1 MLRPFQ
7 SQDSFISYF
16 FCSFS
21 LFNIQIGAKLNGNTK
36 AVNLNNSFNGMKT
49 DCRTAELS
57 MEKSEHERISCI
69 SFQLWL
75 RWKRIETQ
83 RKMSRLILC
92 EKYVKCRFTID
103 WNCWT
108 MSNDFEQRQLKQT
121 HPASNQWECLSRQAK
136 QMDLS
141 VWRYWLE
148 MPFNHLLFHPVQF
161 QAECVYW
168 LQIDRFSTEYYLFIN
183 SIWINWFV
191 VRISFRMEMKITLA
205 VWFDVVVGLD
215 CCWIGRMQIW

>member
-16 FCSFS
+16 FCSFHFLVQHS
-21 LFNIQIGAKLNGNTK
+21 NRSQIEWKHESSKFEQFIQWNENW
-36 AVNLNNSFNGMKT
+36 
-49 DCRTAELS
+49 LS

-75 RWKRIETQ
+75 RWKRIETR

-121 HPASNQWECLSRQAK
+121 HPASNQWECLFRQAK

-191 VRISFRMEMKITLA
+191 VSISFRMEMKITLA